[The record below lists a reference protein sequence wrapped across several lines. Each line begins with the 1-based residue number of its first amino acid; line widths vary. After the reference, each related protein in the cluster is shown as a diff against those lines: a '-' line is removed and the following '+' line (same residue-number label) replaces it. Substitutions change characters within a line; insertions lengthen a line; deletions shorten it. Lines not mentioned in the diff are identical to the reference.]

1 MGKGSRFL
9 EQLTQSADMSGECL
23 PGQSL
28 LELLGDNRVLIER
41 HRGVQE
47 YSRERIGV
55 NVKFGVVTVCGT
67 QLILSCMNREQLVIT
82 GKIEGVM
89 LSRRER
95 R

>member
-47 YSRERIGV
+47 YSRERIGI
-55 NVKFGVVTVCGT
+55 KMRYGQVVVCGCGLEMIHMT
-67 QLILSCMNREQLVIT
+67 RDQLVIR
-82 GKIEGVM
+82 GKIDCIT
-89 LSRRER
+89 LHRRG
-95 R
+95 

>member
-23 PGQSL
+23 PGQSR

-47 YSRERIGV
+47 YSRERIGI
-55 NVKFGVVTVCGT
+55 KMRYGQVVVCGCGLEMIHMT
-67 QLILSCMNREQLVIT
+67 RDQLVIRGRIDCIT
-82 GKIEGVM
+82 
-89 LSRRER
+89 LHRRG
-95 R
+95 

>member
-9 EQLTQSADMSGECL
+9 EQLPQSADMSGECL

-47 YSRERIGV
+47 YSRERIGI
-55 NVKFGVVTVCGT
+55 KMRYGQVVVCGCGLEMIHMT
-67 QLILSCMNREQLVIT
+67 RDQLVIRGRIDCIT
-82 GKIEGVM
+82 
-89 LSRRER
+89 LHRRG
-95 R
+95 

>member
-9 EQLTQSADMSGECL
+9 EQLTQSADMSGEFL

-47 YSRERIGV
+47 YSRERIGI
-55 NVKFGVVTVCGT
+55 KMRFGQVVVCGCGLEMIHMT
-67 QLILSCMNREQLVIT
+67 REQLVIRGRIDCIT
-82 GKIEGVM
+82 
-89 LSRRER
+89 LHRRG
-95 R
+95 

>member
-9 EQLTQSADMSGECL
+9 DQLTQSADMSGECL

-47 YSRERIGV
+47 YSRERIGI
-55 NVKFGVVTVCGT
+55 KMRYGQVVVCGCGLEMIHMT
-67 QLILSCMNREQLVIT
+67 RDQLVIRGRIDCIT
-82 GKIEGVM
+82 
-89 LSRRER
+89 LHRRG
-95 R
+95 

>member
-47 YSRERIGV
+47 YSRERIGI
-55 NVKFGVVTVCGT
+55 KMRYGQVVVCGCGLEMIHMT
-67 QLILSCMNREQLVIT
+67 RDQLVIRGRIDCIT
-82 GKIEGVM
+82 
-89 LSRRER
+89 LHRRG
-95 R
+95 

>member
-9 EQLTQSADMSGECL
+9 EQLTQSADISGECL

-47 YSRERIGV
+47 YSRERIGI
-55 NVKFGVVTVCGT
+55 KMRYGQVVVCGCGLEMIHMT
-67 QLILSCMNREQLVIT
+67 RDQLVIRGRIDCIT
-82 GKIEGVM
+82 
-89 LSRRER
+89 LHRRG
-95 R
+95 

>member
-47 YSRERIGV
+47 YSRERIGI
-55 NVKFGVVTVCGT
+55 KMRFGQVVVCGCGLEMIHMT
-67 QLILSCMNREQLVIT
+67 REQLVIRGRIDCIT
-82 GKIEGVM
+82 
-89 LSRRER
+89 LHRRG
-95 R
+95 

>member
-9 EQLTQSADMSGECL
+9 EQLTQSADICGECL

-47 YSRERIGV
+47 YSRERIGF
-55 NVKFGVVTVCGT
+55 KMRYGLVVVCGCGLEMIHMT
-67 QLILSCMNREQLVIT
+67 REQLVIRGRIDCIT
-82 GKIEGVM
+82 
-89 LSRRER
+89 LHRRG
-95 R
+95 

>member
-47 YSRERIGV
+47 YSRERIGI
-55 NVKFGVVTVCGT
+55 KMRFGQVVVCGCGLEMIHMT
-67 QLILSCMNREQLVIT
+67 RDQLVIRGRIDCIT
-82 GKIEGVM
+82 
-89 LSRRER
+89 LHRRG
-95 R
+95 

>member
-47 YSRERIGV
+47 YSRERIGI
-55 NVKFGVVTVCGT
+55 KMRYGQVVVCGCGLEMIHMT
-67 QLILSCMNREQLVIT
+67 REQLVIRGRIDCIT
-82 GKIEGVM
+82 
-89 LSRRER
+89 LHRRG
-95 R
+95 

>member
-9 EQLTQSADMSGECL
+9 EQLTQSADISGECL

-47 YSRERIGV
+47 YSRERIGI
-55 NVKFGVVTVCGT
+55 KMRFGQVVVCGCGLEMIHMT
-67 QLILSCMNREQLVIT
+67 REQLVIRGRIDCIT
-82 GKIEGVM
+82 
-89 LSRRER
+89 LHRRG
-95 R
+95 

>member
-47 YSRERIGV
+47 YSRERIGI
-55 NVKFGVVTVCGT
+55 KMRYGQVVVCGCG
-67 QLILSCMNREQLVIT
+67 LEMIHMSREQLVIRGRIDCIT
-82 GKIEGVM
+82 
-89 LSRRER
+89 LHRRG
-95 R
+95 

>member
-47 YSRERIGV
+47 YSRERIGI
-55 NVKFGVVTVCGT
+55 KMRYGKVVVCGCGLEMIHMT
-67 QLILSCMNREQLVIT
+67 RDQLVIRGRIDCIT
-82 GKIEGVM
+82 
-89 LSRRER
+89 LHRRG
-95 R
+95 

>member
-28 LELLGDNRVLIER
+28 LELLGDNRVLIEH

-47 YSRERIGV
+47 YSRERIGIKMRYGQIV
-55 NVKFGVVTVCGT
+55 VCGCGLEMLQMT
-67 QLILSCMNREQLVIT
+67 KEQLVIR
-82 GKIEGVM
+82 GKIDSIT
-89 LSRRER
+89 LHRRG
-95 R
+95 